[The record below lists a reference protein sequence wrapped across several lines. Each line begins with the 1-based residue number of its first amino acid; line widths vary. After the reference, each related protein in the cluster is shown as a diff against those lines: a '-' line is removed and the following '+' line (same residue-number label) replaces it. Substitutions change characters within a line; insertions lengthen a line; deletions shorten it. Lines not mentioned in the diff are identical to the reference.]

1 MHTNQRPLRSLRPPR
16 STCQQAGKERQR
28 QDRPRVDGFSPPPTD
43 FRAFLSFPSS
53 VSIPVHYPAPFPS
66 GPSFSLRVA
75 PFLAPS
81 LVGAG
86 EGGTT
91 SALCPVCLPL
101 TRHSLNQSNQSI
113 RFLPEASLQI
123 PIGIHSLFRPAGQD
137 RPPFSSLLAQTANS
151 GKRGQNIHKINP
163 WIRSL
168 IPLASNSDPTTN
180 GSG

>member
-1 MHTNQRPLRSLRPPR
+1 MEMMHNAYQPTATSLTSLKPR

-81 LVGAG
+81 LVGAD

-91 SALCPVCLPL
+91 SAFCPVCLPL

-113 RFLPEASLQI
+113 RFFQKPVSRSPLE
-123 PIGIHSLFRPAGQD
+123 IHFLFRAAGQD
-137 RPPFSSLLAQTANS
+137 RPPFSSLPAQTANS

-168 IPLASNSDPTTN
+168 MPLQ
-180 GSG
+180 